1 MKHNT
6 LMGVDN
12 DSEYSTTPPVRT
24 RRPTISYAQAT
35 KRLSFQ
41 QETIL
46 TDSQK
51 NTPMHSTQ
59 TMMTTMS
66 TLTQSSLND
75 AINNLRK
82 ETKRSINSLREELK
96 MEVKSMENNIAIA
109 VITAM
114 KQANVNAM
122 EEEKSETAS
131 DTSINTAATTK
142 SMMDRIDSL
151 TQMVQLLAE
160 KVHEVVEN
168 QEVTAQKRARS
179 LETMSR
185 QILNSSNRPTEKDA
199 THSPLAKLPRPS
211 ARSKSPKPP
220 PPPPNGIPNTA
231 GTQEGS

>member
-1 MKHNT
+1 
-6 LMGVDN
+6 
-12 DSEYSTTPPVRT
+12 
-24 RRPTISYAQAT
+24 
-35 KRLSFQ
+35 
-41 QETIL
+41 
-46 TDSQK
+46 
-51 NTPMHSTQ
+51 
-59 TMMTTMS
+59 
-66 TLTQSSLND
+66 
-75 AINNLRK
+75 
-82 ETKRSINSLREELK
+82 
-96 MEVKSMENNIAIA
+96 
-109 VITAM
+109 
-114 KQANVNAM
+114 M

-220 PPPPNGIPNTA
+220 PPPPNGMPNTA